1 MTDNFLAK
9 QKTQVNKVI
18 MTIILYALLDK
29 ICVYNKRVKYKR
41 K

>member
-1 MTDNFLAK
+1 MTDNFLSK
-9 QKTQVNKVI
+9 QKAQINKVI

-29 ICVYNKRVKYKR
+29 ICAYKKRVKYKR